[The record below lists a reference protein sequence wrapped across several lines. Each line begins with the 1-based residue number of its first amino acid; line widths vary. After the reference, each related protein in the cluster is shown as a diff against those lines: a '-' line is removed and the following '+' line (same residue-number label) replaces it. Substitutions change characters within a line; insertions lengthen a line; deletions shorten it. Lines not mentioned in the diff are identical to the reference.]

1 MKSFEETLAD
11 LVRAPGVSGFEDGV
25 REIITRELKPFADE
39 LRVDKLGNV
48 VARKGDKNS
57 ALKVMLAAHMDEIG
71 FIVRFIENGGCL
83 RFAPMGT
90 WSQQV
95 LPAQRVMVHT
105 RSNGSIPGVIGAKA
119 PHLMT
124 EEEKKKSLDFSQLF
138 IDLGANSKD
147 AVRSLGVEIGDP
159 VTIDRELKIMSDG
172 KTATGKALDDRVGCA
187 VMMEVF
193 KEIGKELDVATYAV
207 ATTQE
212 EIGLR
217 GATVSA
223 FDLSP
228 ELAIILDVTCAV
240 DVPGVEESEYESR
253 LGAGPSIALS
263 EASPTYAYVAHPKV
277 RKLLIDTAIEEKIP
291 YQLDVSQS
299 GLSDA
304 AAISLARG
312 GVPIGMVYVP
322 CRYLH
327 SPVELVNLIDAK
339 NTSKL
344 VKTFLRRARPGS
356 F

>member
-1 MKSFEETLAD
+1 MKSFEEILAD
-11 LVRAPGVSGFEDGV
+11 LVRASGVSGFEGGVSEVIV
-25 REIITRELKPFADE
+25 RELESYADE
-39 LRVDKLGNV
+39 LRVDKFGNV

-57 ALKVMLAAHMDEIG
+57 GLKVMLAAHMDEIG
-71 FIVRFIENGGCL
+71 FIVRFVEKSGFL

-95 LPAQRVMVHT
+95 LPAHRVIVHT
-105 RSNGSIPGVIGAKA
+105 NSKGSIPGVIGARP

-124 EEEKKKSLDFSQLF
+124 EEEKKKSLDFGQLF
-138 IDLGANSKD
+138 IDVGANSD
-147 AVRSLGVEIGDP
+147 EAARSLGVEVGDP
-159 VTIDRELKIMSDG
+159 VTIDREMKVMSDG

-187 VMMEVF
+187 VMIDVF
-193 KEIGKELDVATYAV
+193 REIGSELDFATYAV

-223 FDLSP
+223 FDIYP
-228 ELAIILDVTCAV
+228 DLAIIVDVTCAM
-240 DVPGVEESEYESR
+240 DVPGVEESEYETK
-253 LGAGPSIALS
+253 LGAGPSIVLS
-263 EASPTYAYVAHPKV
+263 EASPTYTYVAHPKV
-277 RKLLIDTAIEEKIP
+277 RKLLIDTAREEKIP

-304 AAISLARG
+304 AVVSLARG

-327 SPVELVNLIDAK
+327 SPVELVNLEDAK

-344 VKTFLRRARPGS
+344 IKACLRRIQPGS